1 MLLHTAKRLLAGLLP
16 VLIFIGCKD
25 TVTNS
30 HDDTIRGS
38 GSIVSQTRTVDVCDG
53 IAVKAVGKVYLTQAE
68 TQSIRIEADDNIIN
82 SVVSEKKNGVLVVG
96 LPDGQYSDITL
107 RIYVSMKNVNTL
119 SIDGAGTIECVQPL
133 TAPSLS
139 CVITGAGTM
148 SLSGQGNEL
157 ACSIIGA
164 GSINARAFTAK
175 NCTAVVTGAGN
186 CTVNC
191 TDKLSA
197 TVNGVGSIVYYG
209 EPPVVQSSVA
219 GVGQITKGK

>member
-1 MLLHTAKRLLAGLLP
+1 MLLHTAQRLLAGLLP

-38 GSIVSQTRTVDVCDG
+38 GTIVSQTRTVDVCDG

-107 RIYVSMKNVNTL
+107 RIYVSMK
-119 SIDGAGTIECVQPL
+119 
-133 TAPSLS
+133 
-139 CVITGAGTM
+139 
-148 SLSGQGNEL
+148 
-157 ACSIIGA
+157 
-164 GSINARAFTAK
+164 
-175 NCTAVVTGAGN
+175 
-186 CTVNC
+186 
-191 TDKLSA
+191 
-197 TVNGVGSIVYYG
+197 
-209 EPPVVQSSVA
+209 
-219 GVGQITKGK
+219 